1 MLQNI
6 AVTFE
11 QFDASLLNKNILLFF
26 FFFIERTASIFRN
39 ILPGLPVSAI
49 LHKLSS
55 YIPVTLLL

>member
-6 AVTFE
+6 SVTFE
-11 QFDASLLNKNILLFF
+11 QFDASVLNKNNFLF
-26 FFFIERTASIFRN
+26 FFFIEQTASIFRN